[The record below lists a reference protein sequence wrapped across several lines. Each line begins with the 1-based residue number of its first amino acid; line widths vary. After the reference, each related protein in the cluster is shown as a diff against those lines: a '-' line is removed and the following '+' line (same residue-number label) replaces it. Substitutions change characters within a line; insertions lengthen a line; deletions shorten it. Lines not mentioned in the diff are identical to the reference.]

1 MKSLEI
7 SLFPF
12 YVTIFLFLQIKGI
25 ITKLDHLLNQIQS
38 DQLKRIENK
47 VDNSL
52 ILTISQLNNFIDKSK
67 NQLNGEF
74 LYSQLLIDCLLR
86 MKSNLTDKNELM
98 NFYRII
104 YKNNFNELNIIK
116 EFKESYLPNQALF
129 VK

>member
-1 MKSLEI
+1 
-7 SLFPF
+7 
-12 YVTIFLFLQIKGI
+12 
-25 ITKLDHLLNQIQS
+25 
-38 DQLKRIENK
+38 
-47 VDNSL
+47 
-52 ILTISQLNNFIDKSK
+52 
-67 NQLNGEF
+67 
-74 LYSQLLIDCLLR
+74 